1 MHYCYKTEIMLE
13 SKIYLD
19 MIFEAFYTGIT
30 VKFQF
35 FGGVNDACT
44 KTSEITVS
52 EVFGIWNQ
60 GVEFAE

>member
-1 MHYCYKTEIMLE
+1 MLE